1 MAESLL
7 RHHLEE
13 CGVEA
18 TVHSAGLVTEDQPA
32 SAHAVDVLAGRG
44 LDLSAHRSRRLV
56 ADLLQTA
63 DLVLVMERAHLR
75 EAVLLDPGA
84 FPKIYTLKELVRRG
98 ETRGARE
105 ADEPLGLWLQRLHA
119 GRRPADHLGASP
131 GDDVADPIGRS
142 RSHYDRTAAELDDL
156 IGRAVDLVW
165 RCDSTVTEPTAA
177 G

>member
-7 RHHLEE
+7 RRYLEE
-13 CGVEA
+13 CGIEA

-32 SAHAVDVLAGRG
+32 SPHAVDVLKDRG

-56 ADLLQTA
+56 ADLLQRA
-63 DLVLVMERAHLR
+63 DLVLAMERAHLR

-84 FPKIYTLKELVRRG
+84 FPKIFTLKELVRRG
-98 ETRGARE
+98 ETLGARE
-105 ADEPLGLWLQRLHA
+105 EGEPLGLWLQRLHA
-119 GRRPADHLGASP
+119 GRRPADHLGAST

-142 RSHYDRTAAELDDL
+142 RSHYGRTAAELDDL
-156 IGRAVDLVW
+156 ISRAVELVF
-165 RCDSTVTEPTAA
+165 RCDATIIEPTAA